1 MNKSKGDLKKVADEQ
16 INELS
21 YEESLKLLKENRR
34 EALLRKT
41 AAVFA
46 QKGFSHISMDKL
58 AKEVGVTKVV
68 LYRYFKSKGELIGI
82 ILDSIVDSILV
93 SDFKDSAWGRKRV
106 SENLEIIRKNHDAF
120 ICLMRHARYDP
131 KYSSYYNKLIDQV
144 VSNTILRLN
153 DFTKN
158 NIAIINIQF
167 VAARISSLIFVSIIE
182 WIESGDPSNDDILVD
197 WLVRSCL
204 GLAQSWVDVSS

>member
-41 AAVFA
+41 SAVFA
-46 QKGFSHISMDKL
+46 QKGLSHISMDKL

-93 SDFKDSAWGRKRV
+93 SDFKDSAWGHKRV
-106 SENLEIIRKNHDAF
+106 SENLEIIRKNDDAF
-120 ICLMRHARYDP
+120 ICLLRHARYDP

-144 VSNTILRLN
+144 DRNTILRLN

-158 NIAIINIQF
+158 NSAIINKQF

-197 WLVRSCL
+197 WLVRSCV

>member
-144 VSNTILRLN
+144 DRNTILRLN

-158 NIAIINIQF
+158 NSAIINKQF

-182 WIESGDPSNDDILVD
+182 WIVSGDPSNDDILVV
-197 WLVRSCL
+197 WLVRSCV